1 MKPSVMSSGSS
12 HHEVREEAVSVGQLA
27 ASPRQRTLA
36 GDAMPLVDTGGTWVH
51 PRYGARDRRNR
62 TLVLV
67 RWVCVA
73 PTLSAQLHLWQSI
86 QDGSPESSRR
96 VPDDREGARCYM
108 CTGRAYVAR

>member
-1 MKPSVMSSGSS
+1 VAMIDRAVRDVERVEPPRGARRSS
-12 HHEVREEAVSVGQLA
+12 VSVGQLA

-36 GDAMPLVDTGGTWVH
+36 GDAMPLVDTDGTWVQ
-51 PRYGARDRRNR
+51 PGYGARDRRNR

-86 QDGSPESSRR
+86 QDG
-96 VPDDREGARCYM
+96 
-108 CTGRAYVAR
+108 